1 MKRIIIVIALVAT
14 LGLTAWTLVNNK
26 KEVEAKVYKPDT
38 NQKVGVRTAVA
49 TLRNLSQETEFLG
62 SFSPNRE
69 IEIRPQAGGQI
80 ISLPIQEGQTVGAGR
95 LIAKLDDEQL
105 RYQIEALH
113 VTLEGYQN
121 DLKRYEVLVK
131 GDATPAINLE
141 RTQLS
146 IRATQAQI
154 KQLQK
159 QVANTTVTTPFS
171 GIITEK
177 MVEKGSV
184 VSVGSPIAKLTDIST
199 LKLVVDVPEKAINQ
213 FHVGQPISVSTEVY
227 PDVHF
232 AGRVTLIAAQG
243 DAAHN
248 YPVEIAVQ
256 NSGKNLLRAGM
267 YGSIANTSK
276 LKTQTLA
283 VPRQAILGSA
293 KEPQVYVVENGKA
306 VLKSV
311 QIGTTTNEYY
321 EITKGLNAGDQVVTS
336 GQINLQN
343 GTLVIAQ

>member
-1 MKRIIIVIALVAT
+1 MKRIITILAVMAT

-26 KEVEAKVYKPDT
+26 KEVDEKVYKPNPD
-38 NQKVGVRTAVA
+38 QKVGVRTAVA
-49 TLRNLSQETEFLG
+49 SLQNLSQETEFLG

-80 ISLPIQEGQTVGAGR
+80 VSLPIEEGQIVGAGR

-105 RYQIEALH
+105 RYQIEGLM

-146 IRATQAQI
+146 IRSTQAQI

-159 QVANTTVTTPFS
+159 QLANTTVTTPFS
-171 GIITEK
+171 GIVTDK

-184 VSVGSPIAKLTDIST
+184 VSVGSPIAKITDIST
-199 LKLVVDVPEKAINQ
+199 LKLVVQVPEKAINQ
-213 FHVGQPISVSTEVY
+213 FRVGQSLPITTEVY
-227 PDVHF
+227 PDARF
-232 AGRVTLIAAQG
+232 IGRVSMIAAQG

-248 YPVEIAVQ
+248 YPIEITVP
-256 NSGKNLLRAGM
+256 NSAKNQLRAGM
-267 YGSIANTSK
+267 YGSIANTNK
-276 LKTQTLA
+276 LKGQTLA
-283 VPRQAILGSA
+283 VPRQAIVGSE
-293 KEPQVYVVENGKA
+293 KQPQVYVIEQGKA

-311 QIGTTTNEYY
+311 GIGTTTNEYY
-321 EITKGLNAGDQVVTS
+321 EITKGLKAGDQVVTS

-343 GTLVIAQ
+343 GTPVTAQ

>member
-1 MKRIIIVIALVAT
+1 MKRIITAVVLVAT

-26 KEVEAKVYKPDT
+26 KEVEAKVYKPNPD
-38 NQKVGVRTAVA
+38 QKVGVRTAVA
-49 TLRNLSQETEFLG
+49 TLRRLTQENEFLG

-80 ISLPIQEGQTVGAGR
+80 VSLPIEEGQTVGAGR

-105 RYQIEALH
+105 RYQIEGLM

-121 DLKRYEVLVK
+121 DLKRYETLVK

-141 RTQLS
+141 RTELS
-146 IRATQAQI
+146 IRSTRAQI

-159 QVANTTVTTPFS
+159 QLANTTVTTPFA
-171 GIITEK
+171 GIVTEK

-184 VSVGSPIAKLTDIST
+184 VSVGAPIAKVTDIST
-199 LKLVVDVPEKAINQ
+199 LKLVVQVPEKAINQ
-213 FHVGQPISVSTEVY
+213 FRVGQSLPIVTEVY
-227 PDVHF
+227 PDARF
-232 AGRVTLIAAQG
+232 MGRVSMIAAQG

-248 YPVEIAVQ
+248 YPIEITVQ
-256 NSGKNLLRAGM
+256 NLGKNRLRAGM
-267 YGSIANTSK
+267 YGSIANTNN
-276 LKTQTLA
+276 LKTQTLS
-283 VPRQAILGSA
+283 VPRQAIVGSE
-293 KEPQVYVVENGKA
+293 KQPQVYVIEQGKA

-311 QIGTTTNEYY
+311 SVGATTNEYY
-321 EITKGLNAGDQVVTS
+321 EITRGLNVGDQVVTS

-343 GTLVIAQ
+343 GTPVIAQ

>member
-1 MKRIIIVIALVAT
+1 MKRIIILLAIIGT

-26 KEVEAKVYKPDT
+26 KAVEEKVYKPNAD
-38 NQKVGVRTAVA
+38 QKVGVRTAVA
-49 TLRNLSQETEFLG
+49 ELRNLSQETEFLG

-80 ISLPIQEGQTVGAGR
+80 IALPIEEGQTVGSGR
-95 LIAKLDDEQL
+95 LIAKLDDDQL
-105 RYQIEALH
+105 KYQIEAAQ

-121 DLKRYEVLVK
+121 DLKRYENLVK
-131 GDATPAINLE
+131 GDATPAVNLE

-146 IRATQAQI
+146 IRSTQAQI

-159 QVANTTVTTPFS
+159 QIANTTITTPFS

-184 VSVGSPIAKLTDIST
+184 VSVGSPIAKVTDIST
-199 LKLVVDVPEKAINQ
+199 LKLVVQIPEKAINQ
-213 FHVGQPISVSTEVY
+213 FHVGQSLPIETEVY
-227 PDVHF
+227 PDAHF
-232 AGRVTLIAAQG
+232 LGRISMIAAQG

-248 YPVEIAVQ
+248 YPVEITVS

-267 YGSIANTSK
+267 YGSIANTNKVKS
-276 LKTQTLA
+276 QTLA
-283 VPRQAILGSA
+283 VPRQAIIGSA
-293 KEPQVYVVENGKA
+293 KEPQIYVIENGKA
-306 VLKSV
+306 ILKSV
-311 QIGTTTNEYY
+311 EIGATTNEYY
-321 EITKGLNAGDQVVTS
+321 EVTKGLKVGNQVVTS

-343 GTLVIAQ
+343 GTLVVAQ

>member
-1 MKRIIIVIALVAT
+1 MKRIITVVALIAT

-26 KEVEAKVYKPDT
+26 KVVEEKVYKPNPD
-38 NQKVGVRTAVA
+38 QKVGVRTAVA
-49 TLRNLSQETEFLG
+49 SLRSLSQETAFLG

-80 ISLPIQEGQTVGAGR
+80 VSLPIQEGQTVGAGR

-105 RYQIEALH
+105 RYQLEGLM

-121 DLKRYEVLVK
+121 DLKRYETLVK

-141 RTQLS
+141 RTELS
-146 IRATQAQI
+146 IRSTQAQI

-159 QVANTTVTTPFS
+159 QLANTTVTTPFA
-171 GIITEK
+171 GIVTEK

-184 VSVGSPIAKLTDIST
+184 VSVGAPIAKVTDIST
-199 LKLVVDVPEKAINQ
+199 LKLVVQVPEKAINQ
-213 FHVGQPISVSTEVY
+213 FRIGQSLPISTEVY
-227 PDVHF
+227 PDARFV
-232 AGRVTLIAAQG
+232 GRVSMIAAQG

-248 YPVEIAVQ
+248 YPIEITVQ
-256 NSGKNLLRAGM
+256 NSGKNQLRAGM
-267 YGSIANTSK
+267 YGSIANTNN
-276 LKTQTLA
+276 LKSQTLA
-283 VPRQAILGSA
+283 VPRQAIVGSE
-293 KEPQVYVVENGKA
+293 KQPQVYVIEGGKA

-311 QIGTTTNEYY
+311 GIGATTNEYY
-321 EITKGLNAGDQVVTS
+321 EVISGLKAGDQVVTS

-343 GTLVIAQ
+343 GTPVIAQ

>member
-1 MKRIIIVIALVAT
+1 MKRIITVLALVAT

-26 KEVEAKVYKPDT
+26 KEVEEKVYKPNPD
-38 NQKVGVRTAVA
+38 QKVGVRTAVA
-49 TLRNLSQETEFLG
+49 TLQNLSQETEFLG

-80 ISLPIQEGQTVGAGR
+80 VSLPIEEGQMVGAGR

-105 RYQIEALH
+105 RYQIEGLM

-146 IRATQAQI
+146 IRSTQAQI

-159 QVANTTVTTPFS
+159 QLANTTVTTPFS
-171 GIITEK
+171 GIVTDK

-184 VSVGSPIAKLTDIST
+184 VSVGSPIAKITDIST
-199 LKLVVDVPEKAINQ
+199 LKLVVQVPEKAINQ
-213 FHVGQPISVSTEVY
+213 FRVGQSLPITTEVY
-227 PDVHF
+227 PNARFVGH
-232 AGRVTLIAAQG
+232 VSMIAAQG

-248 YPVEIAVQ
+248 YPIEITVP
-256 NSGKNLLRAGM
+256 NSGKNQLRAGM
-267 YGSIANTSK
+267 YGSIANTNK
-276 LKTQTLA
+276 LKGQTLA
-283 VPRQAILGSA
+283 VPRQAIIGSE
-293 KEPQVYVVENGKA
+293 KQPQVFVVEAGKA
-306 VLKSV
+306 VLRSV
-311 QIGTTTNEYY
+311 GIGTTTNEYY
-321 EITKGLNAGDQVVTS
+321 EITNGLKAGDQVVTS

-343 GTLVIAQ
+343 GTPVIAQ

>member
-1 MKRIIIVIALVAT
+1 M
-14 LGLTAWTLVNNK
+14 
-26 KEVEAKVYKPDT
+26 
-38 NQKVGVRTAVA
+38 
-49 TLRNLSQETEFLG
+49 
-62 SFSPNRE
+62 
-69 IEIRPQAGGQI
+69 
-80 ISLPIQEGQTVGAGR
+80 
-95 LIAKLDDEQL
+95 IAKLDDDQL

-213 FHVGQPISVSTEVY
+213 FHIGQPISVSTEVY
-227 PDVHF
+227 PNVQF

-248 YPVEIAVQ
+248 YPVEITVQ

-267 YGSIANTSK
+267 YGSIANTN
-276 LKTQTLA
+276 KT
-283 VPRQAILGSA
+283 
-293 KEPQVYVVENGKA
+293 ENA
-306 VLKSV
+306 
-311 QIGTTTNEYY
+311 
-321 EITKGLNAGDQVVTS
+321 NAGRAASGYFGVGKRTTS
-336 GQINLQN
+336 LCCGERESGAQISSNWHQH
-343 GTLVIAQ
+343 Q

>member
-1 MKRIIIVIALVAT
+1 MKRIITVLAVIAT

-26 KEVEAKVYKPDT
+26 KEVEEKVYKPNPD
-38 NQKVGVRTAVA
+38 QKVGVRTAVA
-49 TLRNLSQETEFLG
+49 SLQNLSQETEFLG

-80 ISLPIQEGQTVGAGR
+80 VSLPIEEGQTVGAGR

-105 RYQIEALH
+105 RYQIEGLM

-146 IRATQAQI
+146 IRSTQAQI

-159 QVANTTVTTPFS
+159 QLANTTVTTPFS
-171 GIITEK
+171 GIVTDK

-184 VSVGSPIAKLTDIST
+184 VSVGSPIAKITDIST
-199 LKLVVDVPEKAINQ
+199 LKLVVQVPEKAINQ
-213 FHVGQPISVSTEVY
+213 FRVGQSLPITTEVY
-227 PDVHF
+227 PDARFV
-232 AGRVTLIAAQG
+232 GRISMIAAQG

-248 YPVEIAVQ
+248 YPIEITVP
-256 NSGKNLLRAGM
+256 NSGKNQLRAGM
-267 YGSIANTSK
+267 YGSIANTNK
-276 LKTQTLA
+276 LKGQTLA
-283 VPRQAILGSA
+283 VPRQAIVGSE
-293 KEPQVYVVENGKA
+293 KQPQVYVIEQGKA
-306 VLKSV
+306 VLKPVS
-311 QIGTTTNEYY
+311 IGTTTNEYY

-343 GTLVIAQ
+343 GTPVTAQ

>member
-1 MKRIIIVIALVAT
+1 MKRILVVLALVAT

-26 KEVEAKVYKPDT
+26 KEVEEKVYKPNAD
-38 NQKVGVRTAVA
+38 QKVGVRTAVA
-49 TLRNLSQETEFLG
+49 ELRNLSQETEFLG

-80 ISLPIQEGQTVGAGR
+80 ISLPIEEGQAVGAGR
-95 LIAKLDDEQL
+95 LIAKLDDDQL
-105 RYQIEALH
+105 KFQIEAQQ

-121 DLKRYEVLVK
+121 DLKRYENLVK
-131 GDATPAINLE
+131 GDATPAVNLE

-159 QVANTTVTTPFS
+159 QIANTTITTPFS

-184 VSVGSPIAKLTDIST
+184 VSVGSPIAKVTDIST
-199 LKLVVDVPEKAINQ
+199 LKLVVQIPEKAINQ
-213 FHVGQPISVSTEVY
+213 FHVGQTLPIETEVY
-227 PDVHF
+227 PDAHF
-232 AGRVTLIAAQG
+232 SGRISMIAAQG

-248 YPVEIAVQ
+248 YPVEITVS
-256 NSGKNLLRAGM
+256 NSSKNMLRAGM
-267 YGSIANTSK
+267 YGSIANTNKVKS
-276 LKTQTLA
+276 QTLA
-283 VPRQAILGSA
+283 VPRQAIIGSS
-293 KEPQVYVVENGKA
+293 KQPQIYVIENGKA

-311 QIGTTTNEYY
+311 EIGATTNEYY
-321 EITKGLNAGDQVVTS
+321 EITKGLKAGDQVVTS

-343 GTLVIAQ
+343 GTLVSAQ